1 MNRIY
6 LYGLA
11 EAADQYRIVRYS
23 YIDCQT
29 EPVTIR
35 RLASLASWMRFKDP
49 SIEQVYAMDDKP
61 GLSKIFWNTFNN
73 SNVQN
78 NVEFKCMLEKEGLR
92 II

>member
-11 EAADQYRIVRYS
+11 EAEDQYRIVRYS
-23 YIDCQT
+23 YIDLT
-29 EPVTIR
+29 IEPVTIR
-35 RLASLASWMRFKDP
+35 RLATLASWMRFKDP
-49 SIEQVYAMDDKP
+49 SIEHVYAMDDKP

-73 SNVQN
+73 STVQN
-78 NVEFKCMLEKEGLR
+78 NVEFKCMLEKEGLK